1 MSRKYKPWNAFLC
14 CLLSVPTCAYMLDGI
29 QVESLRES
37 LMAGTLLGVAHLF
50 VRPLLRILS
59 APIGCMTLGL
69 FGFVI
74 DVGLL
79 YGCTYFV
86 PGLHILN
93 IWHAALA
100 AFLVN
105 ATCLIAAGRK

>member
-1 MSRKYKPWNAFLC
+1 VFGKYKPWNAFLC
-14 CLLSVPTCAYMLDGI
+14 CLLAIPTCAYMLEGI
-29 QVESLRES
+29 QVSSMTEA
-37 LMAGTLLGVAHLF
+37 LMAGALLGVAHLF

-59 APIGCMTLGL
+59 APIGCITLGL

-86 PGLHILN
+86 PGFQILN
-93 IWHAALA
+93 IWHAVLA

-105 ATCLIAAGRK
+105 STCLIAAGRK